1 MTVINILSTLALL
14 SAATGI
20 FFSFVFLSIK
30 GNKSLANR
38 MLSLL
43 LFLFSIRIG
52 EIAFYWTTYIKD
64 FPHLYNISSSMPF
77 LFGVSI
83 FFYVKFSQNDE
94 EKINYSFFLHLIP
107 FVLYNIYLFPFYIQ
121 SADYK
126 LNELLNITSTS
137 PAFGIEFY
145 TFRTIKLLHMTIYAV
160 LTGTLINNAKMKD
173 LNKQQRNEM
182 RWHKYL
188 VTGFIVFIAITG
200 LQTFGIA
207 VSGYE
212 YIIELDSALM
222 ITCAFMIYSSI
233 YFTVKN
239 PDIFIGTFRKLPI
252 LKYNRSSLTEEKA
265 EEYAKKIV
273 EYTEKEKLYLNPD
286 LKMSDLSKSLSI
298 PSHHISQVINDKLGT
313 SFTDFINKYR
323 INDAKKLLKD
333 PEYDKFT
340 ILSIAYES
348 GFKNKASFNSAFK
361 KFTKITPSE
370 FKKKQSEQV
379 TSNM

>member
-1 MTVINILSTLALL
+1 MATISILSTLALL

-43 LFLFSIRIG
+43 LFLFSIRIA
-52 EIAFYWTTYIKD
+52 EIAFYWTTFVLD
-64 FPHLYNISSSMPF
+64 FPHIFDISSPMPF

-83 FFYVKFSQNDE
+83 FFYVKLSLNDG
-94 EKINYSFFLHLIP
+94 EKLNYTFLYHLIP
-107 FVLYNIYLFPFYIQ
+107 FILYTIYLMPFYMQ
-121 SADYK
+121 SADSK
-126 LNELLNITSTS
+126 IAELTNITSTN
-137 PAFGIEFY
+137 PVFGTEFY
-145 TFRTIKLLHMTIYAV
+145 TFRTIKLLHMTAYAV
-160 LTGTLINNAKMKD
+160 LTGALINSVKIKD
-173 LNKQQRNEM
+173 LNKQQRIEIK
-182 RWHKYL
+182 WYKYL
-188 VTGFIVFIAITG
+188 VIGFVVFIAITG

-207 VSGYE
+207 VSGYK

-252 LKYNRSSLTEEKA
+252 LKYNRSSLTDEKA
-265 EEYAKKIV
+265 EIYSGKII
-273 EYTEKEKLYLNPD
+273 ELMQTEKIYLNPD
-286 LKMSDLSKSLSI
+286 LKLSDLSKKLSI
-298 PSHHISQVINDKLGT
+298 PVHHISQVINDNLKLGF
-313 SFTDFINKYR
+313 SDFINKYR
-323 INDAKKLLKD
+323 IDEAKKLLKD

-340 ILSIAYES
+340 ILSVGYEV

-361 KFTKITPSE
+361 KFTKITPSV
-370 FKKKQSEQV
+370 FKKQYFTPKSK
-379 TSNM
+379 NL

>member
-1 MTVINILSTLALL
+1 MTVISILSTLALL

-52 EIAFYWTTYIKD
+52 EIAFYWTTFVLDY
-64 FPHLYNISSSMPF
+64 PHIFDISSGMPF

-83 FFYVKFSQNDE
+83 YFYVKLSLNDG
-94 EKINYSFFLHLIP
+94 EKINYTFLFHLIP
-107 FVLYNIYLFPFYIQ
+107 FILYTIYLMPFYLQ
-121 SADYK
+121 GADTK
-126 LNELLNITSTS
+126 IAELKNITSTN
-137 PAFGIEFY
+137 PVFGLEFY
-145 TFRTIKLLHMTIYAV
+145 TFRTIKLLHMTTYAV
-160 LTGTLINNAKMKD
+160 LSGALLSNLKMKD
-173 LNKQQRNEM
+173 LNKQQRNEV
-182 RWHKYL
+182 RWYKYL
-188 VTGFIVFIAITG
+188 ITGFVSFIVITG

-207 VSGYE
+207 VSGYK

-273 EYTEKEKLYLNPD
+273 EFTEKEKLYLNPD
-286 LKMSDLSKSLSI
+286 LKLSDLSKSLSI
-298 PSHHISQVINDKLGT
+298 PLHHISQAINDKLGT
-313 SFTDFINKYR
+313 SFTDYINKYR

-340 ILSIAYES
+340 ILSIAYEA

-370 FKKKQSEQV
+370 FKKNKPADSL
-379 TSNM
+379 NM